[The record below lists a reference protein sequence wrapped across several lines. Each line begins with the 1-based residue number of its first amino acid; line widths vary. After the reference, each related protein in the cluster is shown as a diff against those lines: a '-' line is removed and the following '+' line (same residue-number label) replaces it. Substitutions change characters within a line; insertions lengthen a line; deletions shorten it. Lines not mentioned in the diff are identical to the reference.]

1 VTPPRGNLSPGARG
15 TFLVGPDPRVR
26 PLRGA
31 SPNSAAPAEPAPGLR
46 PPSGMPLTAGSP
58 DSFPTGP
65 DPSTQSVRDNLPTGA
80 ALVGGLA
87 L

>member
-1 VTPPRGNLSPGARG
+1 MTPPRGNLSAGAHGSFLAGPGS
-15 TFLVGPDPRVR
+15 RVR

-46 PPSGMPLTAGSP
+46 PPSGMPLTAASP

-80 ALVGGLA
+80 ALVGGA
-87 L
+87 AR